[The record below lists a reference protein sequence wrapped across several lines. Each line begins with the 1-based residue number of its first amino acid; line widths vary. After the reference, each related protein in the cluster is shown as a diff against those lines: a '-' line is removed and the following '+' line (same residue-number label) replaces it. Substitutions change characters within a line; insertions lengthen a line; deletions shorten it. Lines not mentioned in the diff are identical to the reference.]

1 MDVIGG
7 LSSFVDYFCLGFSVS
22 RHVRDRLAPVSD
34 HKLQARLAIALM
46 STPEQDHDHD
56 HLLKILQAQGHR
68 FMSSFSLYEPSP
80 KKRKRTDGEGKGK
93 KKVSKSSNS
102 DGGEEKWVGI
112 NLSDN
117 PRDIFD
123 NESEGSKSQFLLL
136 ILRYVSSGFL
146 QTSRKTMY

>member
-1 MDVIGG
+1 
-7 LSSFVDYFCLGFSVS
+7 
-22 RHVRDRLAPVSD
+22 
-34 HKLQARLAIALM
+34 M

-80 KKRKRTDGEGKGK
+80 KKRKRTDGEGKRK

-102 DGGEEKWVGI
+102 DGGEEKWVGT